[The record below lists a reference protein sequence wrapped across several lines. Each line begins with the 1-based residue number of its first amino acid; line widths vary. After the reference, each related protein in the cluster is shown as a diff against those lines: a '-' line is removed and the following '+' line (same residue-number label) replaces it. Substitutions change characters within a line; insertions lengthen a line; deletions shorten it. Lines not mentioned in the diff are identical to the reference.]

1 MEKNNMGSVKTFDIP
16 IQSKKRCEDFNKEY
30 RTEYKSTEEHI
41 EKVIDSLY
49 EMITEVGN
57 VGGWYVGDSFEIEIK
72 VKYCPEDK

>member
-1 MEKNNMGSVKTFDIP
+1 MDELRKTFYIP

-30 RTEYKSTEEHI
+30 GTDYKSTEEHM
-41 EKVIDSLY
+41 EKVVDSLY

-57 VGGWYVGDSFEIEIK
+57 DGGWYVGDSIEIEIK